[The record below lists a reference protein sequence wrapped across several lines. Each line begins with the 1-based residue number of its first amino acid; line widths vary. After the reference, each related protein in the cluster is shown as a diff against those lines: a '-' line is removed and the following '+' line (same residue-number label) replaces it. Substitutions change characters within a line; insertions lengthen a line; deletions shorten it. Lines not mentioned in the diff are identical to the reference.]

1 MMFDINNL
9 EIKILKKFDGIH
21 DYFNPSSFN
30 NKIILRRETIFRNKV
45 SVSDLIDDKDN
56 IILKH
61 YSDENYLY
69 SYEDCRFINDEEI
82 STCVLIRDIKK
93 PENIINGKFKKYNLK
108 TNQFKDYKTQN
119 TLLEKN
125 WQFYNK
131 NIIYHVNPYTVMDEN
146 ENLLF
151 TVNVDWNSWIYKY
164 GNPHLS
170 TNIFEVDNI
179 KYLLYHSKSIYEN
192 TYIKYYIG
200 ILKLDDNINPVS
212 YFTKPLFVSSRFYS
226 DAALLNDLWKWRKTD
241 VQESWKYE
249 VIFAMNVVVD
259 DNNINIYS
267 GMNDCS
273 AVNIKIPISM
283 FIDKIKTESY
293 ECIK

>member
-1 MMFDINNL
+1 MIFDINNL
-9 EIKILKKFDGIH
+9 EIEILKKFDGIYN
-21 DYFNPSSFN
+21 YFNPSNFN
-30 NKIILRRETIFRNKV
+30 NKTIFRRETIFRNKV
-45 SVSDLIDDKDN
+45 SVSDLIDDNDN

-61 YSDENYLY
+61 HFDKNYLY
-69 SYEDCRFINDEEI
+69 SYEDCRSINDDEI

-151 TVNVDWNSWIYKY
+151 TVNVNWNSWIDKY
-164 GNPHLS
+164 GNPYLS

-179 KYLLYHSKSIYEN
+179 KYLLYHSKTISEN
-192 TYIKYYIG
+192 IYIKYYIG

-226 DAALLNDLWKWRKTD
+226 DTALLNDLWKWRKTD